1 VTSESS
7 DGGSDGGPDGGEAE
21 PDIAA
26 LGHQKDELV
35 DENEVLH
42 QKLAASKQ
50 ASAKPKERRGR
61 TVGSWVLVVLACLLA
76 ITSVVVVYARNELL
90 NDNTF
95 VATLAPLAS
104 IPAVQTAVATRV
116 SDSLVAQT
124 NIEQRVKNALP
135 ARAGF
140 LANPITSTV
149 KSTSYNITL
158 KLVKSSQFQHLWEQA
173 LRDTHKQLDNLL
185 TGSNRGPF
193 SAANGQVTV
202 DLSKVQTA
210 AKQQLASHGIS
221 VFEKVPQY
229 KGVPLVLFESKQLLK
244 LQRLVKVLNS
254 LAFILPTLALLL
266 FALSVVLSRD
276 RRKGL
281 VHAATGLAVSM
292 ALLLIVANIGRN
304 QYLASLLPGQS
315 KRAMAAV
322 IDTVDAVL
330 LDSVRTILIVAAVV
344 ATVAFLLGTGPVKR
358 WFVDRK
364 QPNWMTSGPVHSS
377 VAAHRRAFQWGV
389 LALGLVVLVVWNQPT
404 AKVAINVVLFTF
416 LLVILVGLYGRGDP
430 DGGPPTLDARSGPDN
445 ELVSGAAGA

>member
-95 VATLAPLAS
+95 VATPAPLAS

-304 QYLASLLPGQS
+304 QYL
-315 KRAMAAV
+315 
-322 IDTVDAVL
+322 
-330 LDSVRTILIVAAVV
+330 
-344 ATVAFLLGTGPVKR
+344 
-358 WFVDRK
+358 
-364 QPNWMTSGPVHSS
+364 TS
-377 VAAHRRAFQWGV
+377 
-389 LALGLVVLVVWNQPT
+389 
-404 AKVAINVVLFTF
+404 
-416 LLVILVGLYGRGDP
+416 
-430 DGGPPTLDARSGPDN
+430 
-445 ELVSGAAGA
+445 